1 MLSRRSFFKTAGLG
15 AAVAAT
21 AGFPSELLSWA
32 EPQRA
37 AQPGGPVL
45 LNSNENAYGPLPS
58 VLALK
63 NPFQDANRYPDRGYD
78 KLIERIAAMHQ
89 VKADQVTLG
98 CGSTEILKI
107 AASAFTG
114 PGKKLVMAAPTFEAI
129 EFYARAAKAE
139 VIKIPLAAT
148 YSHQLVQMAEAVGK
162 DGGLIYICNPN
173 NPTASVTPRR
183 SLETF
188 IRNLPPNTYVLMD
201 EAYHDF
207 VPVAADYISFLQT
220 PIDEERVIVARTFS
234 KIYGMAGL
242 RLGYAVTSAANT
254 KAMAAHKLEDSTN
267 ILALRA
273 GLTSLEH
280 EDEHKMAAMRNG
292 FDRDEFMRQAAL
304 RKLQVIPSWTNFVM
318 FNTQRPIR
326 SVIDHFKTSNIRI
339 GRPFPPMD
347 TFARISL
354 GKPEEMKL
362 FWQVWDK
369 MAAAKQVS
377 GRENSHALIG

>member
-1 MLSRRSFFKTAGLG
+1 MSGQQRRRKISDRQSTIPAMLSRRSFFKTAGLG

-37 AQPGGPVL
+37 PQPGGPVL
-45 LNSNENAYGPLPS
+45 LNSNENAYGPFPS

-78 KLIERIAAMHQ
+78 KLIERIATMHK

-114 PGKKLVMAAPTFEAI
+114 PGRKLVMAAPTFEAI
-129 EFYARAAKAE
+129 EFYAKSAKAE

-148 YSHQLVQMAEAVGK
+148 YSHQLVQMADAVGK

-183 SLETF
+183 SLEIF
-188 IRNLPPNTYVLMD
+188 VRNLPPNTFVLMD

-292 FDRDEFMRQAAL
+292 FDRDEFMRQAGL

-318 FNTQRPIR
+318 FNTQRPILT
-326 SVIDHFKTSNIRI
+326 VID
-339 GRPFPPMD
+339 
-347 TFARISL
+347 
-354 GKPEEMKL
+354 
-362 FWQVWDK
+362 
-369 MAAAKQVS
+369 
-377 GRENSHALIG
+377 

>member
-15 AAVAAT
+15 AAAVAAT
-21 AGFPSELLSWA
+21 ASLPAELFSWS
-32 EPQRA
+32 EPQRTPSH
-37 AQPGGPVL
+37 PGGPIL
-45 LNSNENAYGPLPS
+45 LNSNENAYGPFPS

-63 NPFQDANRYPDRGYD
+63 DPFQDANRYPDRGYG
-78 KLIERIAAMHQ
+78 KLIDRIASMHKVQ
-89 VKADQVTLG
+89 TDHVTLG
-98 CGSTEILKI
+98 CGSTEILRI
-107 AASAFTG
+107 AASAFLG

-129 EFYARAAKAE
+129 EFYAQATKVD
-139 VIKIPLAAT
+139 VIKIPLAAS
-148 YSHQLVQMAEAVGK
+148 YAHQLTLMSEAIGK

-183 SLETF
+183 SLESF
-188 IRNLPPNTYVLMD
+188 IRDLPPNTYVLMD

-207 VPVAADYISFLQT
+207 VPVSADYMSFLQAPT
-220 PIDEERVIVARTFS
+220 DDERVIVARTFS

-242 RLGYAVTSAANT
+242 RLGYAVTSAKNT
-254 KAMAAHKLEDSTN
+254 KLMAAYKLEDSTN

-273 GLTSLEH
+273 ALTSLDQPE
-280 EDEHKMAAMRNG
+280 EYKMAIQRNA
-292 FDRDEFMRQAAL
+292 FDRDAFIHQAET
-304 RKLQVIPSWTNFVM
+304 RKLRPIPSWTNFVM

-326 SVIDHFKTSNIRI
+326 TVIDYFQQNNILI

-354 GKPEEMKL
+354 GKPDEMKA

-369 MAAAKQVS
+369 LPKQ
-377 GRENSHALIG
+377 N